1 MSNSII
7 NSLYKEAMPSLMTEL
22 GLKSPMAV
30 PKISKVTLNMGL
42 GAEAINDRKVVE
54 NAMEELKLISGQQ
67 PIKTNARRSV
77 ASFKLREGF
86 TIGCKVT
93 LRGKMM
99 FDFLDRLL
107 GIAIPRER
115 DFRGLNPKSFDG
127 RGNYTL
133 GIKEQIIFPEIK
145 VDEYAVNDNYLINII
160 EELNKEFPD
169 KNNTNNTSNN
179 SSNNSSNNNEYIN
192 TEINSLEPGI

>member
-1 MSNSII
+1 MTNSII
-7 NSLYKEAMPSLMTEL
+7 SSVYQEAVPSLMTEL

-54 NAMEELKLISGQQ
+54 NAMEDLKLISGQQ
-67 PIKTNARRSV
+67 PIKTNARKSV

-107 GIAIPRER
+107 RRLSGKDAVLSPHASSMRK
-115 DFRGLNPKSFDG
+115 LLLQVG
-127 RGNYTL
+127 RH
-133 GIKEQIIFPEIK
+133 
-145 VDEYAVNDNYLINII
+145 DA
-160 EELNKEFPD
+160 
-169 KNNTNNTSNN
+169 
-179 SSNNSSNNNEYIN
+179 
-192 TEINSLEPGI
+192 